1 MTTSNSIDYSLDAN
15 GIITAAFEKLGI
27 RTAESPLEAPDV
39 ATGLRDLNLMLKTW
53 VMDSSVHLWTTK
65 EGIIFL
71 DKGKT
76 DYLLGA
82 TGDEATTLDDFIG
95 TTTTADMAALD
106 IIAPVTSSVGM
117 LAGDYVGLLLDTGI
131 RHWTTIFSVDTA
143 TQISLT
149 VGVPSVVTSGKTVFT
164 FTSLIERPLRI
175 TSSRRKTYGKDNEI
189 PIESWPKNTYFNQV
203 NKETQGTVVSAYYS
217 PLLTNGR
224 YYVWQ
229 TASSAN
235 DYIRITF
242 ERTIEDVDLE
252 SETLDIPQEWHECV
266 IYNLAA
272 RLLDSYKVPPQK
284 EQSITSKAGYF
295 LDVCLGWDQE
305 IESIDIYP
313 EFD

>member
-106 IIAPVTSSVGM
+106 IIAPVTSSTGM
-117 LAGDYVGLLLDTGI
+117 LAGDYVGVLLDTGI
-131 RHWTTIFSVDTA
+131 
-143 TQISLT
+143 
-149 VGVPSVVTSGKTVFT
+149 
-164 FTSLIERPLRI
+164 
-175 TSSRRKTYGKDNEI
+175 
-189 PIESWPKNTYFNQV
+189 
-203 NKETQGTVVSAYYS
+203 
-217 PLLTNGR
+217 
-224 YYVWQ
+224 
-229 TASSAN
+229 
-235 DYIRITF
+235 
-242 ERTIEDVDLE
+242 
-252 SETLDIPQEWHECV
+252 
-266 IYNLAA
+266 
-272 RLLDSYKVPPQK
+272 
-284 EQSITSKAGYF
+284 
-295 LDVCLGWDQE
+295 
-305 IESIDIYP
+305 
-313 EFD
+313 